1 VSYIA
6 WAIIAMVTYGIMITL
21 LKISLRDIPPE
32 AAVFVTNTIL
42 VVSALLW
49 AIYRGVKIPEHLA
62 LNQPTLLLLLSGV
75 VLSVSIISFYM
86 ALSRGPASTV
96 APLFGMN
103 IAVVSVLG
111 FLVLKEPVNPERVIG
126 ILMAGGAIFLLTR

>member
-1 VSYIA
+1 MSYIA

>member
-1 VSYIA
+1 MSYIA
-6 WAIIAMVTYGIMITL
+6 WAIIAMVAYGIMITL
-21 LKISLRDIPPE
+21 LKFSLRSIPPE
-32 AAVFVTNTIL
+32 AALFVTNTIL

-62 LNQPTLLLLLSGV
+62 LNQPTLLLLLAGV

-103 IAVVSVLG
+103 IAIVSVLG

>member
-1 VSYIA
+1 MSYIA

-21 LKISLRDIPPE
+21 LKYSLRDIPPE
-32 AAVFVTNTIL
+32 VAVFVTNAFL
-42 VVSALLW
+42 VVSALVW
-49 AIYRGVKIPEHLA
+49 ATYRGVKIPEHLA

-86 ALSRGPASTV
+86 ALSRGPATTV
-96 APLFGMN
+96 APIFGMN

-111 FLVLKEPVNPERVIG
+111 FLVLREPVNAERVIG

>member
-1 VSYIA
+1 MSYIA
-6 WAIIAMVTYGIMITL
+6 WAIIAMVAYGIMITL
-21 LKISLRDIPPE
+21 LKFSLRSIPPE

-42 VVSALLW
+42 VISALLW

-62 LNQPTLLLLLSGV
+62 LNQPTLLLLLAGV

>member
-1 VSYIA
+1 MSYIA
-6 WAIIAMVTYGIMITL
+6 WAIIAMVAYGIMITL
-21 LKISLRDIPPE
+21 LKFSLRSIPPE
-32 AAVFVTNTIL
+32 AALFVTNTIL
-42 VVSALLW
+42 VILAFLW

-62 LNQPTLLLLLSGV
+62 LNQPTLLLLLAGV

>member
-1 VSYIA
+1 MSYIA
-6 WAIIAMVTYGIMITL
+6 WAIIAMVAYGIMITL
-21 LKISLRDIPPE
+21 LKFSLRSIPPE

-42 VVSALLW
+42 VISALLW

>member
-1 VSYIA
+1 MSYIA
-6 WAIIAMVTYGIMITL
+6 WAIIAMVAYGIMITL
-21 LKISLRDIPPE
+21 LKFSLRSIPPE
-32 AAVFVTNTIL
+32 AALFVTNTIL

-62 LNQPTLLLLLSGV
+62 LNQPTLLLLLAGV

>member
-6 WAIIAMVTYGIMITL
+6 WAIIAMVAYGIMITL
-21 LKISLRDIPPE
+21 LKFSLRSIPPE
-32 AAVFVTNTIL
+32 AALFVTNTIL
-42 VVSALLW
+42 VILAFLW

-62 LNQPTLLLLLSGV
+62 LNQPTLLLLLAGV

-103 IAVVSVLG
+103 IAIVSVLG

>member
-1 VSYIA
+1 MSYIA
-6 WAIIAMVTYGIMITL
+6 WAIIAMVAYGIMITL
-21 LKISLRDIPPE
+21 LKFSLRSIPPE
-32 AAVFVTNTIL
+32 AALFVTNTIL
-42 VVSALLW
+42 VILAFLW

-62 LNQPTLLLLLSGV
+62 LNQPTLLLLLAGV

-103 IAVVSVLG
+103 IAIVSVLG

>member
-1 VSYIA
+1 MSYIA
-6 WAIIAMVTYGIMITL
+6 WAIIAMVAYGIMITL
-21 LKISLRDIPPE
+21 LKFSLRSIPPE
-32 AAVFVTNTIL
+32 AALFVTNTIL
-42 VVSALLW
+42 VISALLW

-62 LNQPTLLLLLSGV
+62 LNQPTLLLLLAGV

-103 IAVVSVLG
+103 IAIVSVLG